1 MQEIVAN
8 TVDDLEFLKLTLTI
22 EIDNIKRNIK
32 SLIIYPKVQDYINLL
47 RKKEDLKKN
56 NIYKDPLKSEIKDK
70 IAFLIN
76 TYTEVK
82 QYEENIKVLKEYKKE
97 LIKIEN
103 LISVNGI
110 ICNKEKQNK
119 IYYSQKTIIMHLLTI
134 KKEEG
139 LNLQT
144 NIEELNRYIDAVR
157 QSLQSEIHYEDDKVI
172 DEILSYKVYENPHNY
187 DIKNVRELPSIE
199 IEYLSK
205 NNKLTKREKE
215 SFFGRN
221 AYESLGLIKK
231 EEYIKRIG
239 VKKND

>member
-82 QYEENIKVLKEYKKE
+82 QYEENIKVLKEYNKE

-119 IYYSQKTIIMHLLTI
+119 IYYSQKTIIMH
-134 KKEEG
+134 
-139 LNLQT
+139 
-144 NIEELNRYIDAVR
+144 
-157 QSLQSEIHYEDDKVI
+157 
-172 DEILSYKVYENPHNY
+172 
-187 DIKNVRELPSIE
+187 
-199 IEYLSK
+199 
-205 NNKLTKREKE
+205 
-215 SFFGRN
+215 
-221 AYESLGLIKK
+221 
-231 EEYIKRIG
+231 
-239 VKKND
+239 

>member
-1 MQEIVAN
+1 
-8 TVDDLEFLKLTLTI
+8 
-22 EIDNIKRNIK
+22 
-32 SLIIYPKVQDYINLL
+32 
-47 RKKEDLKKN
+47 
-56 NIYKDPLKSEIKDK
+56 
-70 IAFLIN
+70 
-76 TYTEVK
+76 
-82 QYEENIKVLKEYKKE
+82 
-97 LIKIEN
+97 
-103 LISVNGI
+103 
-110 ICNKEKQNK
+110 
-119 IYYSQKTIIMHLLTI
+119 MHLLTI

-172 DEILSYKVYENPHNY
+172 DEILSYKVYENPRNY